1 MKKSKIWNDK
11 NYKRM
16 QTIFESQ
23 GIKANFDSLN
33 VNEVSSFIN
42 EGSVKTIEDAIARF
56 ARVNSALESDTLN
69 IDPATREEMEVVLIR
84 DILGPAMPMLRK
96 AGIKAGES
104 MEDTKEWLAAE
115 AADMTARPD
124 LLDRK

>member
-33 VNEVSSFIN
+33 VDEMNSLIN

-56 ARVNSALESDTLN
+56 NRLTSALERGV
-69 IDPATREEMEVVLIR
+69 DPATQEEIETVLMR
-84 DILGPAMPMLRK
+84 DIVGPAMPMLRK

-104 MEDTKEWLAAE
+104 MQDTEEWLAAE
-115 AADMTARPD
+115 AADMTARY
-124 LLDRK
+124 